1 MELVRHLR
9 AIAAVLLASILL
21 AACGGAAPA
30 APTTSEAPASEAP
43 ASEAP
48 ATSDATTTEAETEAP
63 VETSESSEASASGDE
78 PFIFG
83 MIMVGPINDS
93 GWNESHYSAGK
104 YVESKVPGAQMIY
117 IDKVNSADRPNIT
130 VQQVIDDL
138 ISQGAKFIIANSDDF
153 KDGTLEAAKAHPEIN
168 FLHASGDSVLA
179 GTAPENLGNLMGQ
192 IEYGKIISGCAAA
205 LQTQTGKIS
214 YLGPL
219 INDETRR
226 LVNATYLGARYCW
239 ENVVG
244 KPAEELQFNVTWIG
258 FWFNIPG
265 VTLDP
270 TNVAN
275 DMITA
280 GSDVIISGLDTT
292 EALVE
297 ANKASQAGKAV
308 YAIANDFVNGCAQAE
323 DVCLGSPYIN
333 WGPDYVKQISAASEG
348 TWKAGWDW
356 VGPNWEDMNNLD
368 TSAVGWTY
376 GKGLDAEKTA
386 KLDEF
391 IKSLAD
397 KSLNLYTGPLNFQ
410 DGSMYL
416 AEGESLDLNDME
428 QAKKIWYTPQLLEGI
443 EGQSAP

>member
-9 AIAAVLLASILL
+9 AVAAILLASVLL

-43 ASEAP
+43 T
-48 ATSDATTTEAETEAP
+48 TSDATTTEAETSESAEAP
-63 VETSESSEASASGDE
+63 ASTDANTSGDE

-83 MIMVGPINDS
+83 LILVGPINDS
-93 GWNESHYSAGK
+93 GWNESHYAAGK
-104 YVESKVPGAQMIY
+104 YVESKVPGTQMIY

-130 VQQVIDDL
+130 VQQVIDEL
-138 ISQGAKFIIANSDDF
+138 ISQGAKFIISNSDDF
-153 KDGTLEAAKAHPEIN
+153 KDGTLESAKAHPEIN

-239 ENVVG
+239 ENIVG
-244 KPAEELQFNVTWIG
+244 KPAEELQFSVTWIG

-280 GSDVIISGLDTT
+280 GNDVIISGLDTT

-333 WGPDYVKQISAASEG
+333 WGPDYVKQISAAREG

-356 VGPNWEDMNNLD
+356 VGPNWEDINNLD

-376 GKGLDAEKTA
+376 GKGLDEEKTT
-386 KLDEF
+386 KLNEF
-391 IKSLAD
+391 IKQLAD

-410 DGSMYL
+410 DGSVYL

>member
-9 AIAAVLLASILL
+9 TIAAILLASILL
-21 AACGGAAPA
+21 AACGGSAPAAPA
-30 APTTSEAPASEAP
+30 ANEAPAAP
-43 ASEAP
+43 AATEAP
-48 ATSDATTTEAETEAP
+48 ATSDAPDAEAPAEAEAEPTEATEA
-63 VETSESSEASASGDE
+63 SSGGDE

-83 MIMVGPINDS
+83 MILVGPINDS
-93 GWNESHYSAGK
+93 GWNESHYAAGK

-138 ISQGAKFIIANSDDF
+138 IGQGAKFIIANSDDF
-153 KDGTLEAAKAHPEIN
+153 KDGTLEAAKANPDIS

-280 GSDVIISGLDTT
+280 GSDVIVSGLDTT

-297 ANKASQAGKAV
+297 ANKATQAGKAISAV
-308 YAIANDFVNGCAQAE
+308 ANDFDKGCVQAE
-323 DVCLGSPYIN
+323 AICLGSPYIN
-333 WGPDYVKQISAASEG
+333 WGPDYVKQISAARAG

-356 VGPNWEDMNNLD
+356 VGPNWADMNNLD

-376 GKGLDAEKTA
+376 GQGLDAEKTA

-410 DGSMYL
+410 DGSVYL
-416 AEGESLDLNDME
+416 AEGETLELSDME